1 MKYLLD
7 TNVCIVYLKGRS
19 ESVNQRF
26 QELLP
31 EEIAV
36 CSIVRGEL
44 LYGGKRSNN
53 PEKTLQKQRAFLSEF
68 VSLPFDDAAAEI
80 YSDIRARLSALG
92 TPIGSNDL
100 QIAAIALANNL
111 TLVTHN
117 IREFERV
124 EGLRLED
131 WELDEESVL

>member
-1 MKYLLD
+1 MARIQVLLD

-19 ESVNQRF
+19 ERVNRRF
-26 QELLP
+26 HEVPL
-31 EEIAV
+31 EEIGV
-36 CSIVRGEL
+36 CSVVKAEL

-53 PEKTLQKQRAFLSEF
+53 PEKTLKKQRNFLSRF
-68 VSLPFDDAAAEI
+68 ISLPFDDDAAEV
-80 YSDIRARLSALG
+80 YSDLRARLANLG

-117 IREFERV
+117 TREFSRIE
-124 EGLRLED
+124 ELKLED
-131 WELDEESVL
+131 WEV